1 MESLILLFFIPAIL
15 ISSIIPLTYRYKE
28 KRGIETE
35 SSVIV
40 ENYIYAFT
48 MVSFWIGIVFSQNK
62 PYIYLVV
69 FGLVAYF
76 LYRTYTEDIMKNK
89 YKDDPRLYK
98 ITTIIV
104 QAILI
109 IYQLIFFMTLEDGHG
124 VSSFKKIEFSIVL
137 PSLILVVLWLSYY
150 LSKKLLSKIFVEK
163 DSYRKVF
170 ITLQILFIIIFTGFT
185 IYNMININRFDFYLD
200 KIM

>member
-35 SSVIV
+35 SSTIV

-48 MVSFWIGIVFSQNK
+48 MVSFWIGIVFSQK
-62 PYIYLVV
+62 KLYIYFAI

-76 LYRTYTEDIMKNK
+76 VYRTYTEDILKNK

-98 ITTIIV
+98 ITTIIA
-104 QAILI
+104 QATLI
-109 IYQLIFFMTLEDGHG
+109 IYQLIFFMTLEDGH
-124 VSSFKKIEFSIVL
+124 KINYFAKNEFLIVL
-137 PSLILVVLWLSYY
+137 SCFVLVILWLSYY
-150 LSKKLLSKIFVEK
+150 LSKKSLSKIFVEK
-163 DSYRKVF
+163 GTYRKVF

-185 IYNMININRFDFYLD
+185 IYNFINISRFDFYLD
-200 KIM
+200 SL

>member
-1 MESLILLFFIPAIL
+1 MKSLILLFFIPAIL

-35 SSVIV
+35 SSTIV

-48 MVSFWIGIVFSQNK
+48 MISFWIGILFSQNK
-62 PYIYLVV
+62 LYIYLAV

-76 LYRTYTEDIMKNK
+76 IYRTYTEDILKNK

-98 ITTIIV
+98 ITTII
-104 QAILI
+104 AEATLI
-109 IYQLIFFMTLEDGHG
+109 IYQLIFFMTLEDGHK
-124 VSSFKKIEFSIVL
+124 VSYFAKNEFLIVL
-137 PSLILVVLWLSYY
+137 SCFVLVILWLSYY

-163 DSYRKVF
+163 DSYRKTFV
-170 ITLQILFIIIFTGFT
+170 ILQILYVLFFTGFT

-200 KIM
+200 KLM

>member
-28 KRGIETE
+28 KIGIETE
-35 SSVIV
+35 SSAIV

-48 MVSFWIGIVFSQNK
+48 MISFWISILFRQDKLYIYFAVFS
-62 PYIYLVV
+62 
-69 FGLVAYF
+69 LVAYF
-76 LYRTYTEDIMKNK
+76 VYKTYTEDILKNK

-104 QAILI
+104 QVVLI
-109 IYQLIFFMTLEDGHG
+109 IYQLIFFITLEDGHRID
-124 VSSFKKIEFSIVL
+124 SFGKKEFSIIL
-137 PSLILVVLWLSYY
+137 PCFILVILWLSYY
-150 LSKKLLSKIFVEK
+150 LSKKSLTKIFMEK
-163 DSYRKVF
+163 DTYRKVF

-185 IYNMININRFDFYLD
+185 IYNEININRFDFYLD
-200 KIM
+200 RLR

>member
-1 MESLILLFFIPAIL
+1 MKFLIYFLILIIIFCSLILIEDW
-15 ISSIIPLTYRYKE
+15 YK
-28 KRGIETE
+28 KRRGIETD
-35 SSVIV
+35 SRDVMKT
-40 ENYIYAFT
+40 YIYAFVVIE
-48 MVSFWIGIVFSQNK
+48 MWLSLIVFCQDK
-62 PYIYLVV
+62 LYIYLVV

-109 IYQLIFFMTLEDGHG
+109 IYQLIFFMTLEDGHK
-124 VSSFKKIEFSIVL
+124 VSYFAKNEFLIVL
-137 PSLILVVLWLSYY
+137 PCFMLVILWLSYY

-163 DSYRKVF
+163 DTYRKTFV
-170 ITLQILFIIIFTGFT
+170 ILQILYVLFFTGFT
-185 IYNMININRFDFYLD
+185 IYNMININRFDFYIGRL
-200 KIM
+200 M

>member
-1 MESLILLFFIPAIL
+1 MESLILFFIPAIL
-15 ISSIIPLTYRYKE
+15 ICLKNPVIDRNKE

-35 SSVIV
+35 SSDVV
-40 ENYIYAFT
+40 GNYIYAFI
-48 MVSFWIGIVFSQNK
+48 MISFWIGIVFRQDK
-62 PYIYLVV
+62 LYIYFAV
-69 FGLVAYF
+69 FGLIAYF
-76 LYRTYTEDIMKNK
+76 VYRTYTEDIMKNK

-109 IYQLIFFMTLEDGHG
+109 IYQLIFFMTLEDGHK
-124 VSSFKKIEFSIVL
+124 VSYFAKNEFLIVL
-137 PSLILVVLWLSYY
+137 SCFMLVILWLSYY

-163 DSYRKVF
+163 DSYRKTFV
-170 ITLQILFIIIFTGFT
+170 ILQILYVLFFTGFT

-200 KIM
+200 RLM

>member
-1 MESLILLFFIPAIL
+1 MKSLIIFFIFTFIL
-15 ISSIIPLTYRYKE
+15 CSQMPISDRYKE
-28 KRGIETE
+28 ERGIETE
-35 SSVIV
+35 SSTIV
-40 ENYIYAFT
+40 KNYIYAFI
-48 MVSFWIGIVFSQNK
+48 VIELWISMFFCQDK
-62 PYIYLVV
+62 LYFYLAI

-109 IYQLIFFMTLEDGHG
+109 IYQLILFMTLEDGHG

-185 IYNMININRFDFYLD
+185 IYNIININRFDFYLD
-200 KIM
+200 RLS

>member
-35 SSVIV
+35 SSTIV

-48 MVSFWIGIVFSQNK
+48 MVSFWIGIVFSQK
-62 PYIYLVV
+62 KLYIYFAI

-76 LYRTYTEDIMKNK
+76 VYRTYTEDILKNK

-98 ITTIIV
+98 ITTIIA
-104 QAILI
+104 QATLI
-109 IYQLIFFMTLEDGHG
+109 IYQLIFFMTLEDGH
-124 VSSFKKIEFSIVL
+124 KINYFAKNEFLIVL
-137 PSLILVVLWLSYY
+137 SCFVLVILWLSYY
-150 LSKKLLSKIFVEK
+150 LSKKSLSKIFVEK
-163 DSYRKVF
+163 DTYRKVF
-170 ITLQILFIIIFTGFT
+170 ITLQTLFIIIFTGFT
-185 IYNMININRFDFYLD
+185 IYNMININRFDFYLGRL
-200 KIM
+200 M

>member
-40 ENYIYAFT
+40 ENYISAFT
-48 MVSFWIGIVFSQNK
+48 MVSFWIGIVFSQK
-62 PYIYLVV
+62 KLYIYFAI

-76 LYRTYTEDIMKNK
+76 VYRTYTEDILKNK

-109 IYQLIFFMTLEDGHG
+109 IYQLIFFMTIEDGHK
-124 VSSFKKIEFSIVL
+124 VSYFAKNEFLIVL
-137 PSLILVVLWLSYY
+137 PCFMLVILWLSYY

-163 DSYRKVF
+163 DSYRKTFV
-170 ITLQILFIIIFTGFT
+170 ILQILYVLFFTGFT
-185 IYNMININRFDFYLD
+185 IYNMININRFDFYLGRL
-200 KIM
+200 M

>member
-15 ISSIIPLTYRYKE
+15 ISSIIPIADRYKE
-28 KRGIETE
+28 KKGIETN
-35 SSVIV
+35 SRDIMNS
-40 ENYIYAFT
+40 YIYAFI
-48 MVSFWIGIVFSQNK
+48 VIELWISMFFCQDK
-62 PYIYLVV
+62 LYLYLVV
-69 FGLVAYF
+69 FGLVVYF
-76 LYRTYTEDIMKNK
+76 LYRTFTEDIMKNK

-98 ITTIIV
+98 ITTIIAE
-104 QAILI
+104 AILI

-163 DSYRKVF
+163 DTYRKVF
-170 ITLQILFIIIFTGFT
+170 ITLQTLFIIIFTGFT
-185 IYNMININRFDFYLD
+185 IYNFININRFDFYLD

>member
-1 MESLILLFFIPAIL
+1 MKSLIIFFIFTFIL
-15 ISSIIPLTYRYKE
+15 CSQIPIADRYKE

-35 SSVIV
+35 SSTIV
-40 ENYIYAFT
+40 KNYIYAFI
-48 MVSFWIGIVFSQNK
+48 VIELWISMFFCQDK
-62 PYIYLVV
+62 LYFYLAI

-109 IYQLIFFMTLEDGHG
+109 IYQIILFMTLEDGHG

-163 DSYRKVF
+163 DTYRKVF
-170 ITLQILFIIIFTGFT
+170 ITLQTLFIIIFTGFT

>member
-1 MESLILLFFIPAIL
+1 MESLILLFFIPVIL

-40 ENYIYAFT
+40 KNYIYTFT

-62 PYIYLVV
+62 LYIYLAV

-76 LYRTYTEDIMKNK
+76 VYKTFTEDIMKNK

-98 ITTIIV
+98 ITTIIA
-104 QAILI
+104 QSLLI
-109 IYQLIFFMTLEDGHG
+109 IYQVIFFITLKDGHRID
-124 VSSFKKIEFSIVL
+124 SFAKNEFSIVL
-137 PSLILVVLWLSYY
+137 PCFILVILWLSYY
-150 LSKKLLSKIFVEK
+150 LSKKSLFKIFVEK
-163 DSYRKVF
+163 DSYRKIF
-170 ITLQILFIIIFTGFT
+170 ISLQILFIIIFVSFI
-185 IYNMININRFDFYLD
+185 IYNYININRFDFYLD
-200 KIM
+200 RM

>member
-35 SSVIV
+35 SSTIV
-40 ENYIYAFT
+40 EDYIYAFT
-48 MVSFWIGIVFSQNK
+48 MVSFWIGIVFSQK
-62 PYIYLVV
+62 KLYIYFAI

-76 LYRTYTEDIMKNK
+76 IYRTYTEDILKNK

-98 ITTIIV
+98 ITTII
-104 QAILI
+104 AEATLI
-109 IYQLIFFMTLEDGHG
+109 IYQLIFFMTLEDGHK
-124 VSSFKKIEFSIVL
+124 VSYFAKNEFLIVL
-137 PSLILVVLWLSYY
+137 SCFVLVILWLSYY

-163 DSYRKVF
+163 DSYRKTFV
-170 ITLQILFIIIFTGFT
+170 ILQILYVLFFTGFT
-185 IYNMININRFDFYLD
+185 IYNMININRFDFYLGRL
-200 KIM
+200 M

>member
-1 MESLILLFFIPAIL
+1 MKSLIIFFIFTFIL
-15 ISSIIPLTYRYKE
+15 CSQIPIADRYKE

-35 SSVIV
+35 SSTIV
-40 ENYIYAFT
+40 KNYIYAFI
-48 MVSFWIGIVFSQNK
+48 VIELWISMFFCQDK
-62 PYIYLVV
+62 LYFYLAI
-69 FGLVAYF
+69 FGLVTYF

-98 ITTIIV
+98 ITTIIA

-109 IYQLIFFMTLEDGHG
+109 IYQLILFMTLEDGHG

-185 IYNMININRFDFYLD
+185 IYNIININRFDFYLD
-200 KIM
+200 RLM

>member
-1 MESLILLFFIPAIL
+1 MESLILFFIPAIL
-15 ISSIIPLTYRYKE
+15 ICLKNPVIDRNKE

-35 SSVIV
+35 SSDVV
-40 ENYIYAFT
+40 GNYIYAFI
-48 MVSFWIGIVFSQNK
+48 MISFWIGIVFRQNK
-62 PYIYLVV
+62 LYIYLAV

-76 LYRTYTEDIMKNK
+76 IYRTYTEDIMKNK

-109 IYQLIFFMTLEDGHG
+109 IYQLIFFMTLEDGHK
-124 VSSFKKIEFSIVL
+124 VSYFAKNEFLIVL
-137 PSLILVVLWLSYY
+137 PCFMLVILWLSYY

-163 DSYRKVF
+163 DTYRKVF
-170 ITLQILFIIIFTGFT
+170 ITLQILFIIIFAGFT
-185 IYNMININRFDFYLD
+185 IYNFININRFDFYLD
-200 KIM
+200 RLM